1 MKNEL
6 QSPALLFLKYERGG
20 ALVAALILVVIS
32 GIMGATILFATST
45 DIQISGNYRR
55 TLQSF
60 YAAEAGLAESRRRLI
75 GSPTT
80 NSWFAG
86 DPAPAPQSNWSAYV
100 LTRAGWKPQE
110 DPSYS
115 TLLANYVPV
124 KENTTNTIIVPN
136 SVQSTLSYWSK
147 IRHKTEFDAEQSGHS
162 VVSRHYL
169 DGDGSTKPH
178 SQANR
183 GNLILYGYPEDFS
196 DHPRQ
201 FSANMPTMY
210 PPVEVVLSQGEVEG
224 AMSVIQAEV
233 AHHPGPP
240 ILGAVHI
247 GRQAV
252 LDGKEIAISGMD
264 SCGLLPNGR
273 SPISLGPEAT
283 VFGTATLSGNPSS
296 PAAGWFPQN
305 VRQQIADLASEAQR
319 IPGEGSGLVF
329 GAVDAPTV
337 QYAEPASGVLSLYG
351 VSGFGVLLV
360 DGSLRIVPP
369 FQWEG
374 LVLVSNE
381 IIIEEGV
388 SPVHIRGALY
398 ADSIQIFGDHVT
410 IVLDTCPIAAS
421 LPLFPLKVLNW
432 RQLL

>member
-1 MKNEL
+1 MNTLKNEC
-6 QSPALLFLKYERGG
+6 GG

-60 YAAEAGLAESRRRLI
+60 YAAEAGLAESQRRLI
-75 GSPTT
+75 GAPTT
-80 NSWFAG
+80 HTWFAG
-86 DPAPAPQSNWSAYV
+86 DPAPAPQTNWSAYV
-100 LTRAGWKPQE
+100 LTRTGWTPQE

-115 TLLANYVPV
+115 TVFANFVPI
-124 KENTTNTIIVPN
+124 KGNTTNTIIVPN

-162 VVSRHYL
+162 VGTPHYL
-169 DGDGSTKPH
+169 DGDGSTKTH

-183 GNLILYGYPEDFS
+183 GNLVLYGYPENFP

-201 FSANMPTMY
+201 FSAAMPAMY
-210 PPVEVVLSQGEVEG
+210 PPVEVIFSQGEVEG
-224 AMSVIQAEV
+224 AMSIIQAEV
-233 AHHPGPP
+233 AHYPGPP
-240 ILGAVHI
+240 IGGAVNI

-252 LDGKEIAISGMD
+252 LAGQEITISGMD
-264 SCGLLPNGR
+264 GCGLLSTGR
-273 SPISLGPEAT
+273 PPISLGPDAT
-283 VFGTATLSGNPSS
+283 VFGTATFSGNPSS
-296 PAAGWFPQN
+296 PAVGSFPQN
-305 VRQQIADLASEAQR
+305 VRQQITDLASGAQR
-319 IPGEGSGLVF
+319 ISEDGAGLAFGSS
-329 GAVDAPTV
+329 AAPTV
-337 QYAEPASGVLSLYG
+337 QYAEPANGVLSLYG
-351 VSGFGVLLV
+351 VSGYGVLLV

-369 FQWEG
+369 FQWDG
-374 LVLVSNE
+374 LVLVSNG
-381 IIIEEGV
+381 IVIENGV

-410 IVLDTCPIAAS
+410 IALDTCPIAAS
-421 LPLFPLKVLNW
+421 LPFFPLKVLNW